1 MAYYKNSLTVI
12 NYTYETLCKI
22 GNQIVRST
30 TERIPPTTTR
40 LCEQNYNLKVTF
52 IYKVMCGSAT
62 G

>member
-30 TERIPPTTTR
+30 TERIPPTTR
-40 LCEQNYNLKVTF
+40 LFEQNYNLKFVTF
-52 IYKVMCGSAT
+52 IY
-62 G
+62 

>member
-40 LCEQNYNLKVTF
+40 LCKQNYNLKVTF
-52 IYKVMCGSAT
+52 IY
-62 G
+62 